1 MKAGTIIAFGLLLML
16 YAVSVN
22 AGWQSIVNEATRTA
36 TKETVKQ
43 ISDAVSSDD
52 DEADQGAAPEAAGPP
67 DNDTLLARADVE
79 IRAGERAMFNGQKQV
94 ASEHLANAASLLE
107 SVKQTD
113 PEHVKLAPLQQK
125 YARVKRDLDRRMG
138 VTTST
143 APSSAPEQSAP
154 APRTSSRTAGGAPA
168 AAPAAAAQLPYH
180 ARQKMREFDNLMR
193 SVDYSFRKMEEAKEG
208 ETTTPPEEYAKKI
221 EEMTGQL
228 QTLLDEAKEEAA
240 KEGVTEH
247 PDLAAAQEQLDAI
260 PERLKQTSG
269 EVAEVQAQRA
279 TAAADIA
286 TDVDAIRKEYERLR
300 EQIFNK
306 AGGTVIYYNDLEPVK
321 ELIADIEDFEQNDKA
336 QAEKL
341 LQGFKEKYGA
351 TEKELEASLDDWQ
364 AANTAM
370 QLQEGIIN
378 VAKTRTA
385 MAEDLA
391 TKAERKIEGLADR
404 HDFYRMQAHDEVREW
419 VAMAQ
424 RFDAEN
430 TKVKEIAANVDKR
443 LNDDFREFEIGL
455 DDREWPS
462 HAANAPDNADK
473 LATTALD
480 WFRNDPGWGQN
491 PKGARTPLA
500 VVVTG
505 PWSIQARN
513 ILGEPTMYGLPIKLA
528 VQLPEDKAKGLARVF
543 ILTMRTPEAKGVEM
557 APPFDSV
564 TVGDSYFIRANAV
577 K

>member
-1 MKAGTIIAFGLLLML
+1 
-16 YAVSVN
+16 
-22 AGWQSIVNEATRTA
+22 
-36 TKETVKQ
+36 
-43 ISDAVSSDD
+43 
-52 DEADQGAAPEAAGPP
+52 
-67 DNDTLLARADVE
+67 
-79 IRAGERAMFNGQKQV
+79 
-94 ASEHLANAASLLE
+94 
-107 SVKQTD
+107 
-113 PEHVKLAPLQQK
+113 
-125 YARVKRDLDRRMG
+125 
-138 VTTST
+138 
-143 APSSAPEQSAP
+143 
-154 APRTSSRTAGGAPA
+154 
-168 AAPAAAAQLPYH
+168 
-180 ARQKMREFDNLMR
+180 
-193 SVDYSFRKMEEAKEG
+193 
-208 ETTTPPEEYAKKI
+208 
-221 EEMTGQL
+221 
-228 QTLLDEAKEEAA
+228 
-240 KEGVTEH
+240 
-247 PDLAAAQEQLDAI
+247 
-260 PERLKQTSG
+260 
-269 EVAEVQAQRA
+269 
-279 TAAADIA
+279 
-286 TDVDAIRKEYERLR
+286 
-300 EQIFNK
+300 
-306 AGGTVIYYNDLEPVK
+306 
-321 ELIADIEDFEQNDKA
+321 
-336 QAEKL
+336 
-341 LQGFKEKYGA
+341 
-351 TEKELEASLDDWQ
+351 
-364 AANTAM
+364 
-370 QLQEGIIN
+370 
-378 VAKTRTA
+378 
-385 MAEDLA
+385 
-391 TKAERKIEGLADR
+391 
-404 HDFYRMQAHDEVREW
+404 MQAHDEVREW